1 MNIVNNYLKE
11 MKVKNRIWYKNYMRL
26 KSCIEQ
32 NIESDN
38 NTKTWLNKQ
47 RILYKHDMLDTS
59 KIELLNDLNINWY
72 PEIETFLN
80 KIELLKG
87 KTQEELNNDIN
98 YQQIKS
104 VINNDTKGVYNEVKE
119 KFMLLGGD

>member
-1 MNIVNNYLKE
+1 MIIIDLNGK
-11 MKVKNRIWYKNYMRL
+11 K
-26 KSCIEQ
+26 
-32 NIESDN
+32 D
-38 NTKTWLNKQ
+38 TK
-47 RILYKHDMLDTS
+47 
-59 KIELLNDLNINWY
+59 KILNDLNINWY

>member
-26 KSCIEQ
+26 KSCIDQ
-32 NIESDN
+32 NIESD
-38 NTKTWLNKQ
+38 
-47 RILYKHDMLDTS
+47 
-59 KIELLNDLNINWY
+59 NDLNINWY

-80 KIELLKG
+80 KIESLKG